1 MRNQVR
7 HERPRSLFV
16 LVALSAVVALAF
28 GACSSSPQKWP
39 TAGEARETLSSKYSY
54 QFVHY
59 QNTWRSANGPHTLQ
73 ISVPDTADSKDQ
85 MMVSVYYASY
95 AGFQKDIDNVFAVIA
110 PDAETWEHDVLK
122 QTATTAKLN
131 DQYNAS
137 GGLVTVMWDQSL
149 PMLSFVFTG
158 S

>member
-1 MRNQVR
+1 MAIGQ
-7 HERPRSLFV
+7 RPAHAPNLV
-16 LVALSAVVALAF
+16 L
-28 GACSSSPQKWP
+28 
-39 TAGEARETLSSKYSY
+39 
-54 QFVHY
+54 
-59 QNTWRSANGPHTLQ
+59 
-73 ISVPDTADSKDQ
+73 DTADAKDQ

-95 AGFQKDIDNVFAVIA
+95 TGFQKDIDNVFAVIA

-122 QTATTAKLN
+122 QTATTSQLN